1 MNTKKH
7 KIFYWSPSL
16 VDIATNR
23 SVINS
28 AYSLNKYSKKY
39 CCSIINFFGEFN
51 RFNKDIEKKKLKLLN
66 YYNEYIYTILPRHG
80 KVKSRFS
87 FLIIFLLAFFPLKR
101 LLKKETP
108 DYFIIHL
115 ITSLPLILLILFKF
129 ETKFILRISGFPRM
143 NFFRKLLWKLALKK
157 IYLITCPTKNTYNY
171 MKSLNIIDV
180 SKIKILYDPVLN
192 VKEINKKKNENIK
205 FKNYFLSVGRLTKQ
219 KNFIFLCKAFKKI
232 IKEHSEIKLL
242 IAGEGEQK
250 TELSNFIKENNLSK
264 NIILLGFIEN
274 IFPYFKN
281 SNGFILTSLWEDPG
295 FVLVEA
301 AFCRAPILS
310 SNSWPGPIELIKKD
324 FNGLLFNNND
334 MQSFLSEF
342 KKFNIYK
349 DKNYLKLNSL
359 KICKKF
365 SLFNHYNNLISLI

>member
-16 VDIATNR
+16 VDVATNR

-39 CCSIINFFGEFN
+39 CSSLINFFGEFN
-51 RFNKDIEKKKLKLLN
+51 RFDNDIEKKKLKLLN
-66 YYNEYIYTILPRHG
+66 YYNEYIYKILPRHG
-80 KVKSRFS
+80 KIKSRFS
-87 FLIIFLLAFFPLKR
+87 FLIIFFMAFFPLKR
-101 LLKKETP
+101 LLKKEAP

-115 ITSLPLILLILFKF
+115 ITSLPLILLILFNF

-143 NFFRKLLWKLALKK
+143 NFFRKLLWKFALKK
-157 IYLITCPTKNTYNY
+157 IYLITCPTINTYNY
-171 MKSLNIIDV
+171 IKSLDLVDN

-192 VKEINKKKNENIK
+192 VKEINKKKKENIK
-205 FKNYFLSVGRLTKQ
+205 FTNYFLSVGRLTKQ
-219 KNFIFLCKAFKKI
+219 KNFLFLCEAFKKI
-232 IKEHSEIKLL
+232 TKEYSEIKLL

-250 TELSNFIKENNLSK
+250 KEISRFIKENNLSK

-274 IFPYFKN
+274 IYPYFKN

-310 SNSWPGPIELIKKD
+310 SNAWPGPIELVSNDI
-324 FNGLLFNNND
+324 NGLIFNNND
-334 MQSFLSEF
+334 MESFLREF
-342 KKFNIYK
+342 KKFYNHK
-349 DKNYLKLNSL
+349 NKNYLRLNSL

-365 SLFNHYNNLISLI
+365 SLFNHYNNLINLI